1 MNVTKVSWID
11 MLSIISVIVSVVR
24 AALALCQIAVAGIV
38 LAAIGCVFGV
48 VIKLVFGRANM
59 NVRLAN
65 VAFIIGIIA
74 LSMAV
79 VGTVLSVIIDTI
91 FANAQI

>member
-1 MNVTKVSWID
+1 
-11 MLSIISVIVSVVR
+11 
-24 AALALCQIAVAGIV
+24 
-38 LAAIGCVFGV
+38 
-48 VIKLVFGRANM
+48 M